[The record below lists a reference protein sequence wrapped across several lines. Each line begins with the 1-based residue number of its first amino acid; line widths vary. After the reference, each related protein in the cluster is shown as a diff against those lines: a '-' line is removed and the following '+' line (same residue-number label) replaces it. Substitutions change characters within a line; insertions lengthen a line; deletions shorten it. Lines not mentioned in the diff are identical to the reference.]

1 MEPNLG
7 GATTPVD
14 WPHDLLPPPFADAE
28 RPGLLDTYTS
38 LLAEPDTG
46 RELLVLLD
54 GCGTELLAQHRALT
68 PTLRALESESRAV
81 RTVAPSTT
89 ATAMV
94 SLHTGCAPAQHGV
107 FGYRTFDPSTGDAVH
122 QLSGDGALRGE
133 DWMPR
138 PGLAERS
145 ARRFIQIAPARHRR
159 SLLSAMAYRGWELVP
174 HAQHDR
180 ADVAVR
186 ALRRGGD
193 SAVVHVHLDDVDH
206 AGHVHGIDSDTWRE
220 ALAAVDA
227 ELGVLLRRAPAG
239 TRVRIIADHGMVDT
253 DPENTVELD
262 QHPRLREAVQAIAGE
277 PRAVLLRAPGH
288 DPVQVAADAQELL
301 GERGHALTTDQ
312 AEAAGLWGEAGTA
325 LDERMRGRVGD
336 VVILACGRWT
346 VQCERLRPPKDS
358 ELIGVHGSLTSA
370 ESVVPLIQLTL

>member
-1 MEPNLG
+1 MEPRPSVT
-7 GATTPVD
+7 TTPVD
-14 WPHDLLPPPFADAE
+14 WSDDLLPPPFANTD
-28 RPGLLDTYTS
+28 RPGLLDAYTS

-68 PTLRALESESRAV
+68 PTLRGLESESRSV

-107 FGYRTFDPSTGDAVH
+107 FGYRTFDPVTGEAVH
-122 QLSGDGALRGE
+122 QLSGDGVLRGE

-145 ARRFIQIAPARHRR
+145 GRRFIQVAPARHGR

-253 DPENTVELD
+253 DPEHAVELD
-262 QHPRLREAVQAIAGE
+262 QHPRVREAVQAIAGE

-288 DPVQVAADAQELL
+288 DPVHVAADAQELL
-301 GERGHALTTDQ
+301 GERGLALTTDQ
-312 AEAAGLWGEAGTA
+312 AVAAGLWGEAGTA
-325 LDERMRGRVGD
+325 LDERMRGRAGD
-336 VVILACGRWT
+336 VVILARGRWT
-346 VQCERLRPPKDS
+346 IQCERLRSPKDS
-358 ELIGVHGSLTSA
+358 ALIGVHGSLTSA
-370 ESVVPLIQLTL
+370 ESVVPLIQLVI